1 MRRWGW
7 IALGLLVVATIAAL
21 VWSLTSDP
29 ERPAALVDEPEQEQA
44 VSKPKPLQ
52 PKPPAPAPPPPVA
65 RPQAP
70 PRPFAPPADPNP
82 LRLVH
87 GSVVTP
93 DGQPA
98 PFAQIVTADTQQR
111 VVSVSDA
118 LGQFDVASDVGP
130 VVASH
135 ENFGP
140 SDPSTPQHTGHWLLA
155 LHPGGKLVGR
165 VVDTQG
171 HGVAQTRVIVT
182 QFRPEPGSPPAHKR
196 PDLQVTDA
204 EGRFEFASVKPG
216 TYDLRA
222 ELAGRVPG
230 TSNGISVLR
239 GGRADVVITLP
250 LGASVRGR
258 VTSRQNGQPV
268 ANAQVLSA
276 DPQASGPGATATT
289 DADGRF
295 EIKGVAPGRVS
306 LRVAHPEYRAELVS
320 GIEVADGAA
329 AQRDVT
335 LVVKQPGEHFAFQ
348 GIGASLRRD
357 GDAIVVGSLMDDSPA
372 GRAGLVVGDR
382 IVAVDRGGV
391 EGMQLPQIVER
402 IRGEAGSAVL
412 IEVDRPGQGR
422 ITIQVQR
429 GEVVVKD
436 PQ

>member
-7 IALGLLVVATIAAL
+7 VALGLLVVATIAAL
-21 VWSLTSDP
+21 VWSLTADP
-29 ERPAALVDEPEQEQA
+29 ERPPAIADDPEPVQPVERPA
-44 VSKPKPLQ
+44 PKPLL
-52 PKPPAPAPPPPVA
+52 PPPAPPPPPVA
-65 RPQAP
+65 RPQLPKPPAP
-70 PRPFAPPADPNP
+70 PTAVDEP

-93 DGQPA
+93 EGQPA
-98 PFAQIVTADTQQR
+98 PYAQIVTADPAQR
-111 VVSVSDA
+111 VLSVTDA

-135 ENFGP
+135 ENFSP
-140 SDPSTPQHTGHWLLA
+140 SDPSTPQLGGHWLLTLRA
-155 LHPGGKLVGR
+155 GGKLQGR
-165 VVDTQG
+165 VVDPQG
-171 HGVAQTRVIVT
+171 RGVPQTRVIVT
-182 QFRPEPGSPPAHKR
+182 QFRPDPGSPPAHKR
-196 PDLQVTDA
+196 PDHQVTDA
-204 EGRFEFASVKPG
+204 EGRFEFPSVKPG

-222 ELAGRVPG
+222 EQPGRVPG
-230 TSNGISVLR
+230 VANGVSVLPA
-239 GGRADVVITLP
+239 GRADVVITLP

-258 VTSRQNGQPV
+258 VTSRKDGQPI

-276 DPQASGPGATATT
+276 DPIASGPGAMATT
-289 DADGRF
+289 DADGKF
-295 EIKGVAPGRVS
+295 EVKGVPPGRVS
-306 LRVAHPEYRAELVS
+306 LRVAHPEYRAEIVS
-320 GIEVADGAA
+320 GIEVADGGT

-335 LVVKQPGEHFAFQ
+335 LAVRQPGEHFAFQ

-372 GRAGLVVGDR
+372 GKAGLQVGDR

-391 EGMQLPQIVER
+391 DGLQLSQVVER
-402 IRGEAGSAVL
+402 IRGEAGSSVL